1 VVKLI
6 SKKRKNKSIN
16 NYKYK
21 FKTTSM
27 NNLKNSVRLIGNLG
41 QNPEVKE
48 TTNGK
53 KLAKFSVAT
62 NESYRDENGKDVKE
76 TMWHNLTV
84 WGKQADI
91 AAMYLKKGS
100 EVAIEGKLS
109 NRNYTDKEGVK
120 RYVTEIIVNEFMMLG
135 GKAD

>member
-1 VVKLI
+1 
-6 SKKRKNKSIN
+6 
-16 NYKYK
+16 
-21 FKTTSM
+21 M
-27 NNLKNSVRLIGNLG
+27 NNLRNSIRLIGNLG

-53 KLAKFSVAT
+53 KLAKFSLAT
-62 NESYRDENGKDVKE
+62 NESYRDENGKEVKE

-91 AAMYLKKGS
+91 AAKYLKKGS

-109 NRNYTDKEGVK
+109 NRNYTDKDGVK
-120 RYVTEIIVNEFMMLG
+120 RYVTEIVVNEFLMLG
-135 GKAD
+135 SKAD